1 MVKSSN
7 DSICLLHYFKS
18 SIFMLALKLWSLID
32 SFHLRCEEYCKYNN
46 DCIVLGNVERI
57 DSLHHILLIILTE
70 IFLAYNGCA
79 SSPCLNNG
87 NCTNQ
92 KASYTCSCAQ
102 GYSGTHC
109 KESMAITIVLINI
122 EDLPC
127 NAEQYL
133 L

>member
-1 MVKSSN
+1 
-7 DSICLLHYFKS
+7 
-18 SIFMLALKLWSLID
+18 MLALKLGSLID
-32 SFHLRCEEYCKYNN
+32 SFHLSCGEYCKYNN

-79 SSPCLNNG
+79 SSPCQNNG

-92 KASYTCSCAQ
+92 IASYNCSCAE
-102 GYSGTHC
+102 GYSGRHC
-109 KESMAITIVLINI
+109 QEGMAITIVLINI
-122 EDLPC
+122 DDLPY
-127 NAEQYL
+127 NAAQYL